1 VLTVGQLAKHFGL
14 SRSTL
19 LYYDR
24 IGLLR
29 PTTGGC
35 GNYRRYSEE
44 DQERLSRICSY
55 RDAGVPLKDIVK
67 ILDSPGSSALTTA
80 LESRM
85 ENLHCEMEVLRGQQR
100 IVAGL
105 LGRPDLLDTKPIID
119 KKTWTSLLEEA
130 GFTEEDMCRWHRDF
144 EARAPKEHEAFLE
157 LLGIDEGER
166 QAIRDCATVADQ
178 D

>member
-1 VLTVGQLAKHFGL
+1 MLTVGQLAKHFGL

-35 GNYRRYSEE
+35 GNYRRYS
-44 DQERLSRICSY
+44 DADLERLSRICSY

-67 ILDSPGSSALTTA
+67 ILDSPGSNELTSALEA
-80 LESRM
+80 RM
-85 ENLHCEMEVLRGQQR
+85 EDLHREMEVLRGQQR

-105 LGRPDLLDTKPIID
+105 LGRPELLETQAALD
-119 KKTWTSLLEEA
+119 KQTWTAMLVDA
-130 GFTEEDMCRWHRDF
+130 GFNEDDMCRWHRDF
-144 EARAPKEHEAFLE
+144 EERAPEKHEAFLQ
-157 LLGIDEGER
+157 LLGIDEEER
-166 QAIRDCATVADQ
+166 QAIRDCSVKPRQ
-178 D
+178 G